1 MKIELFGRQTM
12 VFGKKGMGKSNFVQ
26 HLLADDRYRNTL
38 VFDTNREHANTNLP
52 RYCPKHRRGDEARAE
67 LGELLSR
74 YVVTDR
80 EYRDIR
86 PDLVV
91 LEELSRYAPN
101 RGSMADELGEFIDLA
116 RHYDV
121 GLLGVA
127 RRPAQVDTDTVELA
141 DNTVIFRVDGDNDVK
156 KLNRLSSGLG
166 DAAADLPKYHFLVYD
181 GSDYAVHEPVPEH
194 DTTGKL

>member
-1 MKIELFGRQTM
+1 MKIEAFGRQGM
-12 VFGKKGMGKSNFVQ
+12 VLGKKGQGKSNFVQ
-26 HLLADDRYRNTL
+26 HLLTQDRYRNTL

-52 RYCPKHRRGDEARAE
+52 RYVPKHRRGDKARAE
-67 LGELLSR
+67 LGEVLSR

-91 LEELSRYAPN
+91 LEELSRYAPS
-101 RGSMADELGEFIDLA
+101 RGSMAEELGEFIDLA
-116 RHYDV
+116 RHYGV
-121 GLLGVA
+121 GLIGVA

-141 DNTVIFRVDGDNDVK
+141 DWLVIFRVDGDNDVK

-166 DAAADLPKYHFLVYD
+166 DAAADLPDYHFLVYD
-181 GSDYAVHEPVPEH
+181 GADWAVHEPVPEH
-194 DTTGKL
+194 DTTGAL